1 MRNRDIN
8 TSLQW
13 KINEQQFLDFNYAYS
28 RQGNIYAGD
37 TQYSLSNL
45 STLVPTLYG
54 SETNRMYRQAY
65 SLIHNGIWDWGQ
77 SKLTL
82 SYEDTHNTRL
92 AEGSTGKVEGMI
104 NSDTYNTSRY
114 KTWRINNEYT
124 VPFNLLVDHTLT
136 IGGEWNKEQLNDPA
150 AMQETDATGIDIN
163 GVSGDPSQRSSKNS
177 QELSAL
183 YLEDTIDAFDG
194 TTLIPGLRFDYSDK
208 FGHNWS
214 PSLNIQQDLTDT
226 LKLKAGIARVFKAPN
241 LYQSTEGYLLASSG
255 NGCSV
260 SGSNGCY
267 LMGNGDLNPDVSVNH
282 EMGLHWTDAGYSAG
296 LTYFRNDYQ
305 NKIVA
310 GSDSLGT
317 VAVAGSW
324 YSSTYDIYQWQNG
337 GKSLTQGL
345 EGNLTLPL
353 IEDTLNWR
361 TNATYMFTSKYKS
374 TGNPFSLIPKYTV
387 NSWLEWQ
394 VTDALSTTLS
404 WTMYGRQHPRTTAE
418 IRKEASGLSDKEVGA
433 YAIYGV
439 GVNYEVNK
447 NLRFSAGISNLLN
460 KQIYRENEGASTYNE
475 PGRAYY
481 AGVTTSF

>member
-1 MRNRDIN
+1 M
-8 TSLQW
+8 
-13 KINEQQFLDFNYAYS
+13 A
-28 RQGNIYAGD
+28 
-37 TQYSLSNL
+37 NL
-45 STLVPTLYG
+45 KP
-54 SETNRMYRQAY
+54 E
-65 SLIHNGIWDWGQ
+65 
-77 SKLTL
+77 
-82 SYEDTHNTRL
+82 
-92 AEGSTGKVEGMI
+92 
-104 NSDTYNTSRY
+104 
-114 KTWRINNEYT
+114 
-124 VPFNLLVDHTLT
+124 
-136 IGGEWNKEQLNDPA
+136 
-150 AMQETDATGIDIN
+150 
-163 GVSGDPSQRSSKNS
+163 
-177 QELSAL
+177 
-183 YLEDTIDAFDG
+183 
-194 TTLIPGLRFDYSDK
+194 
-208 FGHNWS
+208 
-214 PSLNIQQDLTDT
+214 
-226 LKLKAGIARVFKAPN
+226 
-241 LYQSTEGYLLASSG
+241 
-255 NGCSV
+255 
-260 SGSNGCY
+260 
-267 LMGNGDLNPDVSVNH
+267 VSVNK
-282 EMGLHWTDAGYSAG
+282 EIGLQWNDAGYSAG

-324 YSSTYDIYQWQNG
+324 YSSNYDIYQWQNG
-337 GKSLTQGL
+337 GKALTQGL

-374 TGNPFSLIPKYTV
+374 TGNPLSLIPKYTV

-394 VTDALSTTLS
+394 MTDALSTTLS